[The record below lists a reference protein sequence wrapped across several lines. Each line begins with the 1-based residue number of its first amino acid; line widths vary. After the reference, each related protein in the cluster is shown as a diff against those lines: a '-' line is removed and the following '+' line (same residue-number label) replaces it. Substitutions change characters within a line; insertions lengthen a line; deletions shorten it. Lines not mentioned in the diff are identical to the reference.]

1 MTLPRVIVF
10 DLGKVLL
17 DFDYGRMAERMSSR
31 SGVSQEALHALID
44 QSPLLHDL
52 ESGRISSQAFFQ
64 AIQEN
69 AGYLGDFGRFTREFG
84 DIFDPI
90 QEMIDLHRKL
100 AKAGFPTCIFSN
112 TNDLAI
118 SHIRERYPFFNG
130 FTNYVL
136 SYEHGCMKPQA
147 RLYEVVEEVTLAKG
161 ADILYIDDRIENIDA
176 GAARGWQTILQ
187 VNPQATIERVRAIGC
202 LP

>member
-1 MTLPRVIVF
+1 MPLPRVIVF

-17 DFDYGRMAERMSSR
+17 DFDYGRMATRMASR
-31 SGVSQEALHALID
+31 SGVSEEALHTLID

-52 ESGRISSQAFFQ
+52 ESGRISSREFFQ
-64 AIQEN
+64 AIQEKS
-69 AGYLGDFGRFTREFG
+69 GYLGDFNRFTNEFG

-90 QEMIDLHRKL
+90 HEMIDLHRKL
-100 AKAGFPTCIFSN
+100 ATAGFPTCIFSN

-147 RLYEVVEEVTLAKG
+147 RLYEVVEEMTASKG
-161 ADILYIDDRIENIDA
+161 PEILYIDDRLENIEA
-176 GAARGWQTILQ
+176 GTARGWQTILQ
-187 VNPQATIERVRAIGC
+187 VHPQTTIERIRAIGC

>member
-17 DFDYGRMAERMSSR
+17 DFDYGRMAARMAGR
-31 SGVSQEALHALID
+31 SGISQEAIHALID

-52 ESGRISSQAFFQ
+52 ESGRISSQEFFLTIQ
-64 AIQEN
+64 AR
-69 AGYLGDFGRFTREFG
+69 AGYLGDFCRFTREFG

-90 QEMIDLHRKL
+90 PEMIDLHRKL
-100 AKAGFPTCIFSN
+100 ATAGFPTCIFSN

-118 SHIRERYPFFNG
+118 AHIRERYPFFNG
-130 FTNYVL
+130 FTDYVL
-136 SYEHGCMKPQA
+136 SYEHGCMKPHA
-147 RLYEVVEEVTLAKG
+147 KLYEVVEETTLFNG
-161 ADILYIDDRIENIDA
+161 VDILYIDDRPENIEA
-176 GAARGWQTILQ
+176 GATRGWQTILQ
-187 VNPQATIERVRAIGC
+187 VNAKTTIDRIRAIGC

>member
-1 MTLPRVIVF
+1 MPLPRVIVF

-17 DFDYGRMAERMSSR
+17 DFDYGRMADRMAGR
-31 SGVSQEALHALID
+31 SGISREAVHALID

-52 ESGRISSQAFFQ
+52 ESGRISSPEFFE
-64 AIQEN
+64 AIQEK
-69 AGYLGDFGRFTREFG
+69 AGYLGDFVRFTRDFG

-90 QEMIDLHRKL
+90 HEMIDLHRKL
-100 AKAGFPTCIFSN
+100 ASAGFPTCIFSN

-118 SHIRERYPFFNG
+118 AHIRERYPFFNG

-147 RLYEVVEEVTLAKG
+147 RLYEVVEETTRSTG
-161 ADILYIDDRIENIDA
+161 AEILYIDDRPENVEA
-176 GAARGWQTILQ
+176 GVARGWQTILQ
-187 VNPQATIERVRAIGC
+187 VDPQATIEKVRAIGC

>member
-1 MTLPRVIVF
+1 VTLPRVIVF

-31 SGVSQEALHALID
+31 SGVSREALHALID

-64 AIQEN
+64 AIQEK

-100 AKAGFPTCIFSN
+100 ATAGFPTCIFSN

-147 RLYEVVEEVTLAKG
+147 RLYEVVEEVTQAKG
-161 ADILYIDDRIENIDA
+161 VDILYIDDRIENIEA

-187 VNPQATIERVRAIGC
+187 INPQATIERVRAIGC
-202 LP
+202 LQ